1 MKGIKFFPD
10 ETNFNIIGRR
20 HLAFAVSIIM
30 VIGTFA
36 LVFTKGLNFGI
47 DFTGGTLIEVRV
59 PEAPVVSEL
68 RAELNDLGLGD
79 ISLQEFGENTDFMI
93 RLPQQEGGPEA
104 QQAAIT
110 KVRAALDA
118 KFTSGPVDYRRTE
131 FVGPQVGK
139 ELKFDALMATLWTVI
154 GILVYIWF
162 RFEWQ
167 FGVAAILALLHDV
180 ISVVGLFA
188 LTQMQFDLTTVAAVL
203 MIAGYSINDT
213 VVVFDRIRENMRKYK
228 KMPLDELCNKA
239 LNQTLSR
246 TIMTGVTT
254 ILALSALWLFGG
266 EVLRGFID
274 ALFFGVLL
282 GTFSSIFVASP
293 ILLYLNLRPIAD
305 NAAEAEGQE
314 QAG

>member
-1 MKGIKFFPD
+1 MKGIKLLPE
-10 ETNFNIIGRR
+10 ETSFNVIGKR
-20 HLAFAVSIIM
+20 HIAFAISLIM
-30 VIGTFA
+30 VIGTIV
-36 LVFTKGLNFGI
+36 LCFTKGLNLGI

-68 RAELNDLGLGD
+68 RTELNDLGIGD
-79 ISLQEFGENTDFMI
+79 ISLQEFGESTDFMI
-93 RLPQQEGGPEA
+93 RIPQQEGGPDA

-110 KVRAALDA
+110 KVRTALDT
-118 KFTSGPVDYRRTE
+118 KFGDGTVDYRRTE
-131 FVGPQVGK
+131 FVGPQVGA
-139 ELKFDALMATLWTVI
+139 ELKVDAAMATLWTVI
-154 GILVYIWF
+154 GILVYMWF

-180 ISVVGLFA
+180 ISTVGLFA
-188 LTQMQFDLTTVAAVL
+188 VTGMQFDLSTLAAVL

-228 KMPLDELCNKA
+228 KMPLADICNKSI
-239 LNQTLSR
+239 NQTMSR
-246 TIMTGVTT
+246 TIMTGATT
-254 ILALSALWLFGG
+254 ILALAALWLFGG

-274 ALFFGVLL
+274 ALFFGVVL

-293 ILLYLNLRPIAD
+293 ILLYLNVRRD
-305 NAAEAEGQE
+305 TSDHAEAEAQE